1 MKKMKWESS
10 AAVIQVLVAA
20 VGDSS
25 LAVQEAAAAAL
36 RNNAQQYV
44 TYPNI

>member
-1 MKKMKWESS
+1 MKKMKWKSS

-44 TYPNI
+44 TYPKF